1 MSNLLAGCVFV
12 ESKFFTSYVW
22 KKELNGLEKL
32 RINITELIFLPIEDE
47 GDRYMYGWWQNL
59 SIVKKWGDTNTYIPN
74 TSFLD
79 ILVRVL
85 CQQ

>member
-12 ESKFFTSYVW
+12 VSKFFTSYVW

-47 GDRYMYGWWQNL
+47 GDRYMYGWW
-59 SIVKKWGDTNTYIPN
+59 
-74 TSFLD
+74 
-79 ILVRVL
+79 
-85 CQQ
+85 